1 MCFCHI
7 GLYAWD
13 KTIRKDLNECFLLHG
28 TSMSSV
34 EAIARI
40 GLDVR
45 LSSDMALH
53 GRGIYL
59 ADSLNKAFMYTGE
72 WWLLG

>member
-1 MCFCHI
+1 
-7 GLYAWD
+7 
-13 KTIRKDLNECFLLHG
+13 
-28 TSMSSV
+28 MSSV